1 MDFYS
6 GKSSSLPRLI
16 YRRLFAKMKGGS
28 SFEQAFQKELGK
40 IDDSDFLK
48 FTWTLPNFLKKQL
61 PESSLNR
68 LEVAISERRR
78 KRPRVLVQSV
88 FPHVADEFSLERTF
102 LGEAFDVNK
111 LPAFSSSDAIF
122 TMGSCFARNF
132 ATYLSAQGVP
142 AKNFGQAEDLNS
154 PGSNHLLL
162 SYCSMARSNVLE
174 DRLEGEILNLWQGI
188 DDLSLSRLIDQ
199 HSSQLRKLRED
210 ISNASKLI
218 VTLGNTIDYYRQAD
232 EREVLVPK
240 FLAMSPSED
249 VNVRAGMASRL
260 KKLGTYL
267 RMSDTKE
274 TSSYINGIYSS
285 IRSLNADCD
294 IIFTV
299 SPVPID
305 SVIGLQGVKLRS
317 VEVDCVSKSTIRAAF
332 HEISHA
338 DPRMSADNKLHYL
351 PSFEIVR
358 WIAPV
363 TGVKVFGAEDAASR
377 HVSNAVL
384 NAVCEFASS
393 NSPELKE
400 R

>member
-1 MDFYS
+1 
-6 GKSSSLPRLI
+6 
-16 YRRLFAKMKGGS
+16 
-28 SFEQAFQKELGK
+28 
-40 IDDSDFLK
+40 
-48 FTWTLPNFLKKQL
+48 L
-61 PESSLNR
+61 PESVRNK
-68 LEVAISERRR
+68 LEAAISERRR

-88 FPHVADEFSLERTF
+88 FPHVADEFSLETTF

-111 LPAFSSSDAIF
+111 LPVFSSSDAIF

-132 ATYLSAQGVP
+132 ATYLSAHGVP

-162 SYCSMARSNVLE
+162 SFCSMARPDAIE
-174 DRLEGEILNLWQGI
+174 DRLKGEILNLWQGI
-188 DDLSLSRLIDQ
+188 DDGSLSKLINQ
-199 HSSQLRKLRED
+199 HANQLRKLRED

-232 EREVLVPK
+232 EREILVPK

-305 SVIGLQGVKLRS
+305 SVIGLQGVKLRA

-338 DPRMSADNKLHYL
+338 DARMSADNKLHYL

-393 NSPELKE
+393 NSSDLK
-400 R
+400 RDQISSQT